1 MKASV
6 KPNGQT
12 KEIAGKTANGYDMD
26 HHRADDDG
34 RQRRHEDGRCT

>member
-12 KEIAGKTANGYDMD
+12 KPIAGKTANGYDMEITVPAHD
-26 HHRADDDG
+26 GRQQGHEDDG
-34 RQRRHEDGRCT
+34 RR